1 MLWINKARVPLENTA
16 IITQISFHYKI
27 ILKRQTNGKSVD

>member
-16 IITQISFHYKI
+16 IITQISLSITKLYSKDR
-27 ILKRQTNGKSVD
+27 KMAKV